1 MEGIDTNLFLRFD
14 RMQMKFHDKFSSHV
28 IMDESSVDAT
38 STGQLFERN
47 ESRESIPDIRF
58 TNIIKRRVKVG
69 KSTKFLGAREKWT
82 LPQRELSTVSMD
94 VKYANDVPSA
104 NSD

>member
-47 ESRESIPDIRF
+47 ESHESIPRYSF
-58 TNIIKRRVKVG
+58 HQYYQT
-69 KSTKFLGAREKWT
+69 AR
-82 LPQRELSTVSMD
+82 
-94 VKYANDVPSA
+94 
-104 NSD
+104 